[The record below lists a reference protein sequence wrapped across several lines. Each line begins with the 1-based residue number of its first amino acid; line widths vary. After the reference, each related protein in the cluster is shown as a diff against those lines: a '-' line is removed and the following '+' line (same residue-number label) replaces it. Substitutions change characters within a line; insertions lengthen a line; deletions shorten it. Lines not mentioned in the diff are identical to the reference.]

1 MANNMFQQAKDAV
14 TRMMNGENGGFS
26 EQDKEAAKQAIQSA
40 YQNASAEEEK
50 ELRALE
56 AQLRQEDELK

>member
-14 TRMMNGENGGFS
+14 TRMLNGGSNFS
-26 EQDKEAAKQAIQSA
+26 EQDKQAAQQAIQSA
-40 YQNASAEEEK
+40 YQSATAEEEK

-56 AQLRQEDELK
+56 EQLRQENELK

>member
-14 TRMMNGENGGFS
+14 TRMINGGSNFS
-26 EQDKEAAKQAIQSA
+26 EQDKQAAQQAIQSA
-40 YQNASAEEEK
+40 YQSATAEEEK

-56 AQLRQEDELK
+56 EQLRQENELK

>member
-1 MANNMFQQAKDAV
+1 MFQQAKDAV
-14 TRMMNGENGGFS
+14 ARMMNGENSFS

-40 YQNASAEEEK
+40 YQNASAEEEQ

-56 AQLRQEDELK
+56 AQLKQENQLK